1 MNKWYLANHIKLLL
15 SAYLLKY
22 WLYLKD
28 NCHNVAASSEIVN
41 IVIQV
46 ESQKLDGSSR
56 KAWPAKLLQ
65 FEANLLVVEAVF
77 PTPVRH
83 QLLGEIPAGTVS
95 IEYYWLD
102 RWYNIFRF
110 LTASGGLR
118 NYYCNITTPPTF
130 DGKTLSYKDLDLDL
144 LVHPDGNSQ
153 ILDEAEFNQNALL
166 MGYHSG
172 IKQQAQAALTEL
184 LSFIKLRAFPFS
196 DLPFC

>member
-1 MNKWYLANHIKLLL
+1 VR
-15 SAYLLKY
+15 
-22 WLYLKD
+22 D
-28 NCHNVAASSEIVN
+28 NCHNIAAPREIVN
-41 IVIQV
+41 QVIQV
-46 ESQKLDGSSR
+46 ESQKLDGSSH

-65 FEANLLVVEAVF
+65 FKANLLVVEAVF
-77 PTPVRH
+77 PTSVSH

-110 LTASGGLR
+110 LNATGGLR
-118 NYYCNITTPPTF
+118 NYYCNITMPPAF
-130 DGKTLSYKDLDLDL
+130 NGKTLSYKDLDLDL
-144 LVHPDGNSQ
+144 VVFPDGSSQ

-184 LSFIKLRAFPFS
+184 LSFIKLRTFPFS
-196 DLPFC
+196 DLP